1 MVWLDKLI
9 RGLFALIDG
18 VFGWAIG
25 ELYTLIILIANVNV
39 FGDYIYEFMG
49 RIYTFLGIFMLFKL
63 SISVVN
69 YILNPDQLTDK
80 TKGFGK
86 IIQQVIIVMGLII
99 MTPQIF
105 SWAYDLQALI
115 LNNNVIYTLVT
126 GTKNDS
132 DYSLNSNSVNNA
144 EESVE
149 NMKKTAEETGA
160 MVKYHLLSGFIYRED
175 DSGNVVSAEKENGTK
190 CSNLT
195 KVSGYQKAFDC
206 LVDGDTYNNTKS
218 SEGQYGAKN
227 KFVNE
232 YKVIVSSICLGFA
245 AYVFLVTAF
254 DVALRA
260 VKLGFLQLIAPVPII
275 SMLDPNSAKS
285 GMFSK
290 WFKECKNNYL
300 SLFTRLLVVYFA
312 IEMIK
317 QIFSNSMTWGNTGV
331 TVKFGFV
338 KIFIVL
344 GLLMFVKQ
352 LPKFIEDALGIKTD
366 VGGLSLKKKLD
377 SIPIAGKQIEKA
389 GRFAGRSA
397 ASLGKMGGRYLGRA
411 VAGADNLTGGH
422 GKKKINKTKETLDKG
437 RNKYRGFVGKHPGV
451 QDLNNT
457 IAGIG
462 LDAQQTA
469 GFDPMKKLNEKRKKI
484 EDVQKQASAIM
495 SRAAS
500 EMIKYKDL
508 KIELTDSAGH
518 VTGEM
523 TMEEFQIRK
532 QELEML
538 KQKDTSTMSEA
549 ERRSHAEEIV
559 KKTNEYAGYE
569 KAFANDY
576 VDAVINNRTVTKNDG
591 SSVSGL
597 GNEDQQT
604 KNYITGL
611 QNTVSRSSVAEIRDT
626 PVNGGKAIKSAS
638 DKMNN
643 ELTKI
648 DSEIHDRQELV
659 RQQKEKKQ

>member
-18 VFGWAIG
+18 VIGWAIG
-25 ELYTLIILIANVNV
+25 ELYALIILIANVDV

-105 SWAYDLQALI
+105 KWAYKLQALI

-126 GTKNDS
+126 GTKNDGN
-132 DYSLNSNSVNNA
+132 YSLNSDDV
-144 EESVE
+144 EESVDKI
-149 NMKKTAEETGA
+149 KKNAEETGA
-160 MVKYHLLSGFIYRED
+160 LVKYNLLSGFIYRED
-175 DSGNVVSAEKENGTK
+175 AGNVVSAEKEDGK
-190 CSNLT
+190 ECDEFADD
-195 KVSGYQKAFDC
+195 KEYQEAFDC
-206 LVDGDTYNNTKS
+206 LLDGDTYNNTKS
-218 SEGQYGAKN
+218 SKGQYGAKN

-232 YKVIVSSICLGFA
+232 YKVIVSTICLGFT

-260 VKLGFLQLIAPVPII
+260 VKLGFLELIAPIPII

-312 IEMIK
+312 IEMIN
-317 QIFSNSMTWGNTGV
+317 QIFDDGSMKWRDTGV
-331 TVKFGFV
+331 TVNFGFV

-377 SIPIAGKQIEKA
+377 SIPGSK
-389 GRFAGRSA
+389 
-397 ASLGKMGGRYLGRA
+397 A
-411 VAGADNLTGGH
+411 VAGAIGFGG
-422 GKKKINKTKETLDKG
+422 GIAA
-437 RNKYRGFVGKHPGV
+437 
-451 QDLNNT
+451 NT
-457 IAGIG
+457 IAAYKNGNTFGQGLRSAVAGGFSGAFRGVTSKEKNALKAGRGAIKGAVDKRNLRDQRQATGYTLGRRVSAAIDTFAG
-462 LDAQQTA
+462 LDPMEK
-469 GFDPMKKLNEKRKKI
+469 FDNEIKQY
-484 EDVQKQASAIM
+484 EDVEKQASAIL
-495 SRAAS
+495 SRANG
-500 EMIKYKDL
+500 EMIKNEKIKFKDDAGNTVTMRDFKVAKEYL
-508 KIELTDSAGH
+508 SALRNADTSHMTDS
-518 VTGEM
+518 
-523 TMEEFQIRK
+523 
-532 QELEML
+532 ELI
-538 KQKDTSTMSEA
+538 
-549 ERRSHAEEIV
+549 SHTEEINRLQNSIA
-559 KKTNEYAGYE
+559 KTE
-569 KAFANDY
+569 KLAEQAY
-576 VDAVINNRTVTKNDG
+576 IDAVLSNDPTVHVNDDQITAM
-591 SSVSGL
+591 VSGL
-597 GNEDQQT
+597 KNTISSSSNETISTILVTNGKSIKDIKDT
-604 KNYITGL
+604 MGTEKVKTTNSDEYK
-611 QNTVSRSSVAEIRDT
+611 RAVA
-626 PVNGGKAIKSAS
+626 NKKS
-638 DKMNN
+638 K
-643 ELTKI
+643 
-648 DSEIHDRQELV
+648 
-659 RQQKEKKQ
+659 